1 MSKRLTTQEFI
12 KMSIELFTD
21 KYNYSKTNYVKMK
34 DKVIIICNEH
44 KIEFLQTPDK
54 HLSSK
59 TGGCPKCNTIGKGRL
74 TNKLFVEKSN
84 SIHSNKYDYSIT
96 EYIKSNEKVKI
107 SCKKHGT
114 FEINAN
120 SHLNGRGCSKCG
132 GNYKY
137 KISELLDIYNNMY
150 IGYTYDFSGYKNIKS
165 RILVKCDIHSQFE
178 TSAELLLNGYGCSSC
193 GKKSTGEEK
202 VSEILNKNN
211 IIYIK
216 QKSFD
221 GCVFKNKMQ
230 FDFFIPEFNT
240 CIEYDGRQHFE
251 PIEYFGGVYSLERQK
266 IKDKIKDNFCKNNN
280 IKLIRIPYYEFDNI
294 EKILN
299 YSL

>member
-1 MSKRLTTQEFI
+1 MSKNITTEDFI

-34 DKVIIICNEH
+34 DKVIIICNVH

-74 TNKLFVEKSN
+74 TNKLFIEKSN
-84 SIHSNKYDYSIT
+84 LIHLNKYDYSIT

-107 SCKKHGT
+107 SCKKHGP

-137 KISELLDIYNNMY
+137 KIIELLDTFNNMY
-150 IGYTYDFSGYKNIKS
+150 RGYKYDFNDYKNIKS
-165 RILVKCDIHSQFE
+165 RILVKCPKHSQFE
-178 TSAELLLNGYGCSSC
+178 TSTELLLNGYGCSSC

-202 VSEILNKNN
+202 VSEVLNKKN

-240 CIEYDGRQHFE
+240 CIEYDGIQHFE
-251 PIEYFGGVYSLERQK
+251 PIKYFGGIYSLEKQK
-266 IKDKIKDNFCKNNN
+266 IKDGIKDNFCKNNN

>member
-1 MSKRLTTQEFI
+1 MSKNITTEDFI

-34 DKVIIICNEH
+34 DKVIIICNVH

-74 TNKLFVEKSN
+74 TNKLFIEKSN
-84 SIHSNKYDYSIT
+84 LIHLNKYDYSIT

-107 SCKKHGT
+107 SCKKHGP

-137 KISELLDIYNNMY
+137 KIIELLDTFNNMY
-150 IGYTYDFSGYKNIKS
+150 RGYTYDFSNYKNIKS
-165 RILVKCDIHSQFE
+165 RILVKCPKHSQFE
-178 TSAELLLNGYGCSSC
+178 TSTELLLNGYGCSSC

-202 VSEILNKNN
+202 VSEVLNKNN

-240 CIEYDGRQHFE
+240 CIEYDGIQHFE
-251 PIEYFGGVYSLERQK
+251 PIKYFGGIYSLEKQK
-266 IKDKIKDNFCKNNN
+266 IKDSIKDNFCKKNN

>member
-1 MSKRLTTQEFI
+1 MSKKITTDDFI

-21 KYNYSKTNYVKMK
+21 RYNYSKTNYVKMK
-34 DKVIIICNEH
+34 DKVIIICNKH
-44 KIEFLQTPDK
+44 KIEFLQRPDK

-74 TNKLFVEKSN
+74 TNKAFIEKSN
-84 SIHSNKYDYSIT
+84 LVHSNKYDYSIT

-107 SCKKHGT
+107 VCKKHGI

-120 SHLNGRGCSKCG
+120 SHLNGRGCSKCA

-137 KISELLDIYNNMY
+137 KSSELLDIYNSMY
-150 IGYTYDFSGYKNIKS
+150 VGYTYDFNGYKNIKS
-165 RILVKCDIHSQFE
+165 RILVKCSKHSQFE

-193 GKKSTGEEK
+193 GKKSIGEEK
-202 VSEILNKNN
+202 ISEILDKNN
-211 IIYIK
+211 IAYIK

-230 FDFFIPEFNT
+230 FDFFIPELNT

-251 PIEYFGGVYSLERQK
+251 PIEYFGGVYSLEKQI
-266 IKDKIKDNFCKNNN
+266 IKDNIKDNFCKNND